1 MDTNRVIE
9 EAEAYIDRLERSNR
23 VLDRWFT
30 WACLLVAIIC
40 AGEFLYL
47 HLNYSGK
54 IKNLHE
60 KVEQRLAQQHFTDEQ
75 KELINQKLIL
85 EKLDKKL
92 NDPSG
97 IGIATAILLS
107 WIVIFATAKSRQ
119 RNIKTLR
126 ELVRLAQENIPKSN
140 LAVDF

>member
-9 EAEAYIDRLERSNR
+9 EAEAYIDKFERSNR
-23 VLDRWFT
+23 FLDRWFP
-30 WACLLVAIIC
+30 WVCLLVAVIC

-47 HLNYSGK
+47 HFNYSEK
-54 IKNLHE
+54 VKYLHE
-60 KVEQRLAQQHFTDEQ
+60 KVEQKLAQQHFTDEQ
-75 KELINQKLIL
+75 KELINQKIIL
-85 EKLDKKL
+85 EKVDKKL

-126 ELVRLAQENIPKSN
+126 ELVRIAQENIPKK
-140 LAVDF
+140 